1 MKSKYLT
8 HRFQLVVLLA
18 GIISFLLMSCSD
30 VLEEN
35 PDFINTDTFFQD
47 SDDLVIGVNGVY
59 DNLAEG
65 GRWFNFFYNRF
76 VFEELVG
83 YQVGWEKGPL
93 DFQTGSVS
101 TTDIYIEAY
110 WDLSYEAINRANRV
124 IDAAQKLEN
133 PSDPA
138 LRDRVIAE
146 AKFLRSFYYF
156 NLIRY
161 FDDVAFTIKP
171 TTKLKF
177 ASNENG
183 KRKVLDMMFEDLQSA
198 ADVLPS
204 EYTGSD
210 IGRATKWAAKTL
222 LMKAYLM
229 DEQWEKARLTAEDI
243 IDNSP
248 HFLFNDF
255 ASNFDVEHENTGE
268 RIFESQVSASVD
280 TDEFTNYHAHFVPPD
295 LPTDIG
301 GVGWHWLN
309 GTKAFRM
316 KYDPDDKRIPGTFIE
331 SYPSTRVDRAT
342 VRWSPDA
349 DFNLSRNGGLVENTA
364 DPNNPDEL
372 IYGKAFVAK
381 WVEVGISS
389 ENNTERNVAYLR
401 YADVLLGHSEAAN
414 ESGNGDPYMG
424 INMLRDRAGL
434 SPLSGLTKSELRDA
448 IVEEFVLEFAFEQK
462 TYPFLKRVSSHGGNK
477 KDYLGQYIN
486 EFINTYDVNR
496 THVEKDHVLP
506 LPLDEVQ
513 SNPNVEQNPLWQ

>member
-1 MKSKYLT
+1 MKYLV
-8 HRFQLVVLLA
+8 RKNQFLVCVVLMTTF
-18 GIISFLLMSCSD
+18 IVSCEDHLVES
-30 VLEEN
+30 
-35 PDFINTDTFFQD
+35 PDFINPDTFYQD
-47 SDDLVIGVNGVY
+47 SDDLVKGVNGVY

-65 GRWFNFFYNRF
+65 GRWFNFFYNRY

-101 TTDIYIEAY
+101 PTDEYIEAY
-110 WDLSYEAINRANRV
+110 WDLSYEAINRANGV
-124 IDAAQKLEN
+124 IDAAENMEN

-138 LRDRVIAE
+138 LRDRVVAE

-161 FDDVAFTIKP
+161 FDDVPFKTDRTIE
-171 TTKLKF
+171 LEF

-183 KRKVLDMMFEDLQSA
+183 KRNVLDMMFEDLQSA
-198 ADVLPS
+198 ANVLPG
-204 EYTGSD
+204 EYSGSD
-210 IGRATKWAAKTL
+210 IGRATEWAAKTL

-229 DEQWEKARLTAEDI
+229 DEQWDEARLTAEDI
-243 IDNSP
+243 IDNGP
-248 HFLFNDF
+248 HFLFDDF
-255 ASNFDVEHENTGE
+255 AWNFAVDHENTGE
-268 RIFESQVSASVD
+268 RIFEAQVSASVD
-280 TDEFTNYHAHFVPPD
+280 SDEFTNHHAHFVPPD
-295 LPTDIG
+295 VPTDMG

-316 KYDPDDKRIPGTFIE
+316 KYDSDDERIPGTFIE
-331 SYPSTRVDRAT
+331 SYPSTGVDGAT
-342 VRWSPDA
+342 IRWSEEA
-349 DFNLSRNGGLVENTA
+349 NYNLSRFGGVVSNDA

-372 IYGKAFVAK
+372 IYGAAFVSK
-381 WVEVGISS
+381 WVEIGISS
-389 ENNTERNVAYLR
+389 ENNTEKNVPYLR

-414 ESGNGDPYMG
+414 ESGNGDPYIG

-434 SPLSGLTKSELRDA
+434 SPLSGLTQSELRDA

-462 TYPFLKRVSSHGGNK
+462 TYPFLKRVSSHEGSK

-496 THVEKDHVLP
+496 THVERDHVLP

-513 SNPNVEQNPLWQ
+513 SNPNVEQHPSWQ